1 MLTDRSHEQY
11 ARLFIYQRIKDV
23 YNTLNKTGD
32 GEVDCEE
39 LQEYLTYL
47 NFKATKKQ
55 VHDMV
60 WEVDDSSEGVIRL
73 DTIRALLT
81 RMQKAKNRG
90 VGTGSNLLR
99 TLIEYMMFDTDGS
112 GGIEIEEVQQMFFI
126 YYGYKGQ
133 QLDLKIKDFQ
143 RLRRDATKQI
153 EFGEFLELMDKLD
166 LKVAVQEDKEPPP
179 PRKPLVPSPVAKPP
193 TARSPRRLPAPGG
206 ARTSRLSPPT
216 RGGRGNATSRSG
228 RPDRGTGGPPPT
240 GAKPGSITA
249 RVATSRPGTRGSVV
263 EHDGLPGPDAEG
275 FLPPLR
281 SPSVAT
287 NNLFTFCTWQSSEDP
302 SREIKEVMGVA
313 TPHEKKKERVLG
325 EMQERRFLH
334 KSRCFMKDYTKELK
348 TKQAKADKAKEF
360 SEPKMI
366 ISNALI
372 KR

>member
-133 QLDLKIKDFQ
+133 QLDLKIKASKHKCHVAHTSSLEPPSSCVSVRCSQ
-143 RLRRDATKQI
+143 CCPPATMQGLQCIHLGVSLGWLSCKPCLRVLQLRRT
-153 EFGEFLELMDKLD
+153 FRGCGGM
-166 LKVAVQEDKEPPP
+166 
-179 PRKPLVPSPVAKPP
+179 PRSKSNSGSFWSSWISL
-193 TARSPRRLPAPGG
+193 TLRQGG
-206 ARTSRLSPPT
+206 AH
-216 RGGRGNATSRSG
+216 
-228 RPDRGTGGPPPT
+228 TGQMSWQGVQ
-240 GAKPGSITA
+240 A
-249 RVATSRPGTRGSVV
+249 
-263 EHDGLPGPDAEG
+263 
-275 FLPPLR
+275 
-281 SPSVAT
+281 
-287 NNLFTFCTWQSSEDP
+287 FTDP
-302 SREIKEVMGVA
+302 
-313 TPHEKKKERVLG
+313 
-325 EMQERRFLH
+325 
-334 KSRCFMKDYTKELK
+334 
-348 TKQAKADKAKEF
+348 
-360 SEPKMI
+360 
-366 ISNALI
+366 
-372 KR
+372 